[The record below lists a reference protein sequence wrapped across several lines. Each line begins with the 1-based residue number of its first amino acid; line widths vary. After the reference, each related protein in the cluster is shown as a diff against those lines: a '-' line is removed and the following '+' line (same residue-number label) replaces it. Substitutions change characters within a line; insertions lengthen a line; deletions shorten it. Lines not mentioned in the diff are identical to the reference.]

1 MSVMMLLKYLFL
13 LPNAQQLDVE
23 SQQFRTLQRL
33 TGILHDKSS
42 PSTSSNQKRREL
54 LCWRMEKLLPT
65 QNALL
70 QQTGIWETSMQ

>member
-1 MSVMMLLKYLFL
+1 MMLLKYLFL

-23 SQQFRTLQRL
+23 SQQFRTLERL
-33 TGILHDKSS
+33 TGIPHDKSS

-70 QQTGIWETSMQ
+70 QQSGIWETSMQ